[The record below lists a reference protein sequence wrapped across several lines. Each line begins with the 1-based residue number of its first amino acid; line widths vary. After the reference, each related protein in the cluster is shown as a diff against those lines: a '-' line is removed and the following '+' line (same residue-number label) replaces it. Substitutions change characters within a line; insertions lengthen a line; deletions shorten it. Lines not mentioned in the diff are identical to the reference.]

1 MGKNGFLNDEAGG
14 NIDFGKL
21 DPGLD
26 SGGEIKKPKL
36 REILDK
42 ALGILKLSAGISL
55 LCFVYAYSVTFLK
68 EMGLADKA
76 MQECFWAGIS
86 AFIIIH
92 FFVYELSVVYN
103 KGQKI
108 LAFIFKFF
116 APLVKVAP
124 YVLPIYTII
133 IFCIYPLFNLFWGS
147 KGLTGLFI
155 ALGSF
160 SLCLHLVF
168 GAKSL
173 KSKKGDFLKSN
184 YIFGFSLVYILNVIL
199 IAFCLS
205 LIVEKFSFVNY
216 FNASFQTAIKI
227 FQTVFNQMF
236 LPK

>member
-1 MGKNGFLNDEAGG
+1 MGKNGFLKDDAGG
-14 NIDFGKL
+14 SMDFSKL
-21 DPGLD
+21 DPGLE

-42 ALGILKLSAGISL
+42 ALSILKLTAGLSL
-55 LCFVYAYSVTFLK
+55 LCFVYGYSVNFLK
-68 EMGLADKA
+68 ELGLADKS
-76 MQECFWAGIS
+76 MQEYFWSGIS

-92 FFVYELSVVYN
+92 FFVYELSVVYQ

-124 YVLPIYTII
+124 YVLPIYTIL
-133 IFCIYPLFNLFWGS
+133 IFCVYPLFNLFWPS
-147 KGLTGLFI
+147 KGMTAFFI

-173 KSKKGDFLKSN
+173 RSKQGDFLKSN

-205 LIVEKFSFVNY
+205 LIIDKFSFVDY
-216 FNASFQTAIKI
+216 FNGSFQTAIKI